1 MKRQLK
7 IFLAGL
13 FALVPFAITVWVIWW
28 VGLALDNLG
37 VNLALRP
44 IWKVFELEDR
54 WPLEQIH
61 GVGAVILIVAI
72 YLVGLLMHFWLF
84 RGIVRVF
91 ERIFEKVPGVKT
103 IYESMRDLMKLFG
116 SESRQ
121 KMGRVVEYLPPG
133 AALGVLGILTNE
145 QPSGTGDTD
154 RAAVYFPLAYMIG
167 GPVMFVPR
175 DHLREVDMPVERAL
189 RLCATAQVG
198 IDAPVPSAGEGA
210 AEPGETG
217 ATSPENPPRRVDDG
231 GKSE

>member
-28 VGLALDNLG
+28 VGLALEKLG
-37 VNLALRP
+37 VNLALGP

-91 ERIFEKVPGVKT
+91 ERIFEKFPGVKT
-103 IYESMRDLMKLFG
+103 IYESVRDLMKLFG

-145 QPSGTGDTD
+145 QPSGTGDAD

-198 IDAPVPSAGEGA
+198 IDAPVPGAGEGA
-210 AEPGETG
+210 PTPSH
-217 ATSPENPPRRVDDG
+217 TPSKPTQDSPHQTDQD
-231 GKSE
+231 SESK